1 MAFTIP
7 MFVGGIAAYVQKKTE
22 KLYFFEQT
30 VSGVAGYGIGLIR
43 VLAADN
49 TYITNR
55 NAAYVLVVPAFISGM
70 GWGIG
75 RITGGLIGDAR
86 N

>member
-7 MFVGGIAAYVQKKTE
+7 MFVGGLAAYVQKKTE
-22 KLYFFEQT
+22 KPYFFEQT
-30 VSGVAGYGIGLIR
+30 IGMTAGYGIGLIR
-43 VLAADN
+43 ILAAHN

-55 NAAYVLVVPAFISGM
+55 SAATVLVVPAFISGM
-70 GWGIG
+70 GWGLG
-75 RITGGLIGDAR
+75 RITGGLVGDAR